1 MDDGDLIWRTEA
13 TERLLHTPVFDVWK
27 QKEVSAAGLR
37 GDYVAVTAPDWV
49 VVVAVYRGRFVL
61 VRQWRHGEDRLT
73 TEFPAGVVDPGE
85 PPERT
90 AERELLE
97 ETGFRAGRIT
107 RLGSCSA
114 NPALFKNHIH
124 CFLAE
129 DLTPTGEQ
137 HPDADELLRYGLV
150 PVDEVI
156 AAFGSREY
164 THAYMGTALAFYLRH
179 VSQREAEK
187 SSSPAAAEK

>member
-1 MDDGDLIWRTEA
+1 MNEKELTWRTEA
-13 TERLLHTPVFDVWK
+13 AEKLLHTPVFDVWK
-27 QKEVSAAGLR
+27 QAEVSGTGLR
-37 GDYVAVTAPDWV
+37 GDYVAVDAPDWV
-49 VVVAVYRGRFVL
+49 VVVPVYQGNFVL

-73 TEFPAGVVDPGE
+73 TEFPAGVTEPGE

-90 AERELLE
+90 AARELLE
-97 ETGFRAGRIT
+97 ETGFRAGKLT
-107 RLGSCSA
+107 LMGSCSA

-137 HPDADELLRYGLV
+137 RLDADELLCCRLA
-150 PVDEVI
+150 PVKKVV
-156 AAFGSREY
+156 AAFGTGEY

-179 VSQREAEK
+179 TLL
-187 SSSPAAAEK
+187 

>member
-1 MDDGDLIWRTEA
+1 MNEKELIWETEE
-13 TERLLHTPVFDVWK
+13 TERLLHTPVFDVWR
-27 QKEVSAAGLR
+27 QAEVSATGLR
-37 GDYVAVTAPDWV
+37 GDYVAITAPDWV
-49 VVVAVYRGRFVL
+49 VVVAVYKGCFVL
-61 VRQWRHGEDRLT
+61 VRQWRHGEDNLT

-97 ETGFRAGRIT
+97 ETGFCAGKIT
-107 RLGSCSA
+107 LLGSCSA

-124 CFLAE
+124 CYLAE
-129 DLTPTGEQ
+129 ELTPTGEQ
-137 HPDADELLRYGLV
+137 HLDADELLRYSLA

-164 THAYMGTALAFYLRH
+164 SHAYMGTALAFYLRH
-179 VSQREAEK
+179 TAQSDMPAGLTPEK
-187 SSSPAAAEK
+187 P